1 MRKITYILVFGLFL
15 ACSSENASD
24 CFQTAGKIIQQEVNV
39 SNFEKILVNRDIEL
53 IISQGAE
60 QYIAIETGENLL
72 NDVEVIVVGNE
83 LQLTDNNTCN
93 FVRDYG
99 ITKIYITAPNV
110 TEIRSSTQYEISSQ
124 GVLNY
129 NNLRLISEDFL
140 EPEAFTVG
148 DFRLNINS
156 DKLDVVANNLSS
168 FYISGTVENLYVG
181 FFAGVGRFEGRNLVA
196 QHVDIFHRGSNNM
209 IVNPQQSISGELR
222 GVGDVI
228 AVNQPPIV
236 TLEQFYT
243 GRLIFED

>member
-1 MRKITYILVFGLFL
+1 MKKVIYILISLLIV
-15 ACSSENASD
+15 ACTSENAND
-24 CFQTAGKIIQQEVNV
+24 CFQTSGKIILQEINAP
-39 SNFEKILVNRDIEL
+39 NFEKILVNRDIEL
-53 IISQGAE
+53 VITQGIE
-60 QYIAIETGENLL
+60 HSITIETGENLL
-72 NDVEVIVVGNE
+72 NDIEVIVVGDE
-83 LQLTDNNTCN
+83 LRLTDNNTCN

-99 ITKIYITAPNV
+99 ITKIYVTAPNL
-110 TEIRSSTQYEISSQ
+110 TEIRSSTQYEISSR

-129 NNLRLISEDFL
+129 DNLKLISEDFL
-140 EPEAFTVG
+140 KPEAFTVG

-156 DKLDVVANNLSS
+156 NTLSVTANNLSS

-196 QHVDIFHRGSNNM
+196 QHVNVFHRGSNNM

-228 AVNQPPIV
+228 AVNQPPAV

-243 GRLIFED
+243 GTLIFED

>member
-1 MRKITYILVFGLFL
+1 MKKITYILIFSLFL

-24 CFQTAGKIIQQEVNV
+24 CFQTTGIIVQQEVEV
-39 SNFEKILVNRDIEL
+39 TNFEKIIVNRDIKL
-53 IISQGAE
+53 IIMQGAE
-60 QYIAIETGENLL
+60 HRVTIETGKNLL
-72 NDVEVIVVGNE
+72 NDVDVIVVGNE

-99 ITKIYITAPNV
+99 ITRMYVTAPNL

-124 GVLNY
+124 GVLSY
-129 NNLRLISEDFL
+129 NNLKLISEDFL

-156 DKLDVVANNLSS
+156 NTLSVTANNLSS
-168 FYISGTVENLYVG
+168 FFISGTVENLYVG
-181 FFAGVGRFEGRNLVA
+181 FFAGVGLFEGRNLVA
-196 QHVDIFHRGSNNM
+196 QNVDIFHRGSNNM
-209 IVNPQQSISGELR
+209 VVNPQQSISGELR

-228 AVNQPPIV
+228 AVNQPPTI

-243 GRLIFED
+243 GALIFED